1 MNNFE
6 QATRTCLRFQTN
18 LGTLSVEDLWN
29 ISLEELDQMAVFY
42 KKELDGVESET
53 FLKKEKVEDESI
65 RLSFEICKHIIET
78 RVEENEVAAKAR
90 ANKAK
95 NQRIMELIADKENDE
110 LKESSI
116 EELRAM
122 LKESE

>member
-78 RVEENEVAAKAR
+78 RVEENEVAAQAR